1 MFLGTALLA
10 DEPVPKVQRRFT
22 GTGQR
27 RRCQL
32 HMANCHTTQRQKR
45 TMPQN
50 QLNSANHVVSVFAGI
65 IQCEFA
71 MVAYNEILFY
81 ISYSLCLSFRLC
93 SSLVIFYTSLEVI
106 KLAFLVNKSRYVCYI
121 LANFTFTN
129 KKLIN
134 FEKNRVMCIL
144 QTLSVTLFFLYFYY
158 PHDLESD
165 NTYNKE

>member
-1 MFLGTALLA
+1 MLEKWFRYFKHVFIWLQLKFGKILGSFICAAKKFEWLVILRA
-10 DEPVPKVQRRFT
+10 AEIKDVSWNSAFSGKVPKVQRRFT

-71 MVAYNEILFY
+71 MVAYNEFYFIFHIHCAYLFVY
-81 ISYSLCLSFRLC
+81 T
-93 SSLVIFYTSLEVI
+93 LVW
-106 KLAFLVNKSRYVCYI
+106 
-121 LANFTFTN
+121 
-129 KKLIN
+129 
-134 FEKNRVMCIL
+134 
-144 QTLSVTLFFLYFYY
+144 LYFT
-158 PHDLESD
+158 LV
-165 NTYNKE
+165 